1 MEKTILEV
9 ENLCVELNGV
19 EIIRNLSFRVREGE
33 IVTILGPNGAGKT
46 TLLKTLLGIV
56 PYKGKIWWK
65 KGIKKGYV
73 PQRLP
78 FIKDFPL
85 TVEEFFRLK
94 ENSEEK
100 IKKVV
105 KAVGVEKFLNRRI
118 GNLSSGEFQ
127 RILIAWALLKNPEV
141 LLFDEPIA
149 GIDIRGEETI
159 YSLLLKLNKKRKLTV
174 LLVTHDLSVV
184 FRFSSYVICLN
195 RQPVCQGKPKR
206 VLTPEALEKLY
217 GTEIKFY
224 SHRG

>member
-9 ENLCVELNGV
+9 ENLSVELNGV
-19 EIIRNLSFRVREGE
+19 KIIKELSFRVQEGE

-46 TLLKTLLGIV
+46 TLLKTLLGMI
-56 PYKGKIWWK
+56 PYKGKIQWK
-65 KGIKKGYV
+65 EGIKKGYV

-85 TVEEFFRLK
+85 TVKEFFRLK

-105 KAVGVEKFLNRRI
+105 KAVGLEKFLDRRI

-127 RILIAWALLKNPEV
+127 RTLIAWALLKNPKV

-224 SHRG
+224 SHRS